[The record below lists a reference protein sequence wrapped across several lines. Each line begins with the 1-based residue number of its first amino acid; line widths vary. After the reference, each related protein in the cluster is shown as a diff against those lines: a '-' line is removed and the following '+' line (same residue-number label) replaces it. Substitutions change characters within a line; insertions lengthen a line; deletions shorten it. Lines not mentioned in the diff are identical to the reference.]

1 MTGKDLIKI
10 IEDYNLFDVH
20 VSTETEEILF
30 DLAEHKTNKKDR
42 YGEDVLEYIDFVI
55 DTHTGET
62 RLDTWN
68 SDV

>member
-10 IEDYNLFDVH
+10 IEDNNLFDVRISASEDI
-20 VSTETEEILF
+20 VF
-30 DLAEHKTNKKDR
+30 DLAEHRTNKKDR
-42 YGEDVLEYIDFVI
+42 GGEDIIEYIDFVI

-68 SDV
+68 SDK

>member
-10 IEDYNLFDVH
+10 IEDNNLFDVR
-20 VSTETEEILF
+20 VTDTEDIRF

-42 YGEDVLEYIDFVI
+42 YGEDIVEYIDFVI

>member
-10 IEDYNLFDVH
+10 IEDYNLFDVN
-20 VSTETEEILF
+20 VWTETEEILF

-62 RLDTWN
+62 RLNAWN